1 MIRFG
6 PAGNSESFYAQGY
19 KATWQAPAWLRGM
32 GLSAF
37 EYSFGRGVNL
47 SPEAAEKIAE
57 KAREHDIFVSAHAP
71 YFINLANPD
80 PEKRAASFRYI
91 LDSAR
96 LVTHLGGD
104 RVVVHVGAVMK
115 MDRQEALK
123 NCREGLKEA
132 YRRLEDAGLAAVHL
146 CPETMGRPS
155 QIGNLQETLDFCLLD
170 ERLIPCLDF
179 AHLHAL
185 GQGALKAPEDF
196 SRVLDQTEAALGRDR
211 ARSMHVHFSTIEFTA
226 AGEKRH
232 RTFAERD
239 FGPRFEHLAPLLLE
253 RGYQPRI
260 ICECKGTMA
269 EDARAMQGIYQAL
282 ADSAR
287 KSEEEKQ

>member
-19 KATWQAPAWLRGM
+19 QATWQAPQWLRGM

-37 EYSFGRGVNL
+37 EYSFGRGVGL
-47 SPEAAEKIAE
+47 SEETAKKIAAQ
-57 KAREHDIFVSAHAP
+57 ARAFDIAVSAHAP

-80 PEKRAASFRYI
+80 PEKRAASFRYL

-96 LVTHLGGD
+96 LVTCLGGD

-115 MDRQEALK
+115 MERAQALQ
-123 NCREGLKEA
+123 NCREGLREA
-132 YRRLEDAGLAAVHL
+132 YARLEDAGLARVHL
-146 CPETMGRPS
+146 CPETMGRQS
-155 QIGNLQETLDFCLLD
+155 QIGDLAETLDFCLLD

-185 GQGALKAPEDF
+185 GQGALRGIEDF
-196 SRVLDQTEAALGRDR
+196 ARVLDRTEAALGLDR
-211 ARSMHVHFSTIEFTA
+211 ARRMHVHFSTIEYTA

-232 RTFAERD
+232 RTFAEERY
-239 FGPRFEHLAPLLLE
+239 GPRFEHLAPLLLA

>member
-19 KATWQAPAWLRGM
+19 KASWQAPAWLHAM
-32 GLSAF
+32 GLSAY
-37 EYSFGRGVNL
+37 EYSFGRGVQL
-47 SPEAAEKIAE
+47 KEDIADKIAGFAKE
-57 KAREHDIFVSAHAP
+57 NDIAVSAHAP

-80 PEKRAASFRYI
+80 PEKREASFRYI
-91 LDSAR
+91 TDSAR

-115 MDRQEALK
+115 LERAEALK

-132 YRRLEDAGLAAVHL
+132 YLRLDDLGLSQVHL

-170 ERLIPCLDF
+170 ERLIPCIDF

-185 GQGALKAPEDF
+185 DQGALNAEEDF
-196 SRVLDQTEAALGRDR
+196 AAVLDAIESTLGMER
-211 ARSMHVHFSTIEFTA
+211 ARIMHVHFSTIEFGPS
-226 AGEKRH
+226 GEKRH
-232 RTFAERD
+232 RTFAEEKY
-239 FGPRFEHLAPLLLE
+239 GPRFEHLAPLLKV
-253 RGYQPRI
+253 RGYAPRV
-260 ICECKGTMA
+260 ICECHGTMA
-269 EDARAMQGIYQAL
+269 EDAKAMMDIYNGV
-282 ADSAR
+282 SA
-287 KSEEEKQ
+287 